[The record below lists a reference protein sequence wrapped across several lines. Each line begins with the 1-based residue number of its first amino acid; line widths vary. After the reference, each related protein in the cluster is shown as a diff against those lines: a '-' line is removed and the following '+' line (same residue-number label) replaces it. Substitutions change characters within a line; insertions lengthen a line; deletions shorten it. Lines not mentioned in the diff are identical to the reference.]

1 MSADIYKKIK
11 TQWDNV
17 KPCVEIADVAF
28 IFLRIAILCG
38 GIGWLIFSHRSPKI
52 LEDVTSLFIFFAAYS
67 TIIHLWLFLYPG
79 KKTTIYVLFL
89 CLDFLFTS
97 LLIRVTG
104 GFYSPFLN
112 AFYLMTA
119 LYSFYYGLARGAVIA
134 SIAAVL
140 YIMSGSVDFYKHH
153 WPDLSVRIAFMYL
166 LAIPLGLLSRKFKKD
181 KLEITNLNRDLRR
194 YIEELQ
200 KVHGRLVQ
208 IEKMSELGRIAA
220 DIAHEIRN
228 PLTSIGGF
236 ARRLEKKLSQITNER
251 ECILIMSRE
260 KEHAEIIISEV
271 NRLERILKDI
281 LTFSREVKYNFE
293 YQEVNAIVKDALQ
306 AFFAAYKEQA
316 IKIEEELS
324 ASLPKILI
332 DKDPV
337 RLAVNNL
344 ISNAIG
350 AMPDGGVM
358 QIKTFVEELFN
369 VTYVAVEVADT
380 GCGIPEDKL
389 AMIFEPFYS
398 SKEIGKGTGLGLSIC
413 KKIIDEH
420 NGLIK
425 VESKLGKGTSFKL
438 LFPYQSEEEGKKIK
452 CWEFHK
458 CGIEKAEGAAGMRCP
473 AYPNY
478 GRICWAIAGTYCGKQ
493 VSGAI
498 AQKLGDCK
506 KCEFYQRVAVSK
518 DL

>member
-1 MSADIYKKIK
+1 MSVDIYKRIK

-28 IFLRIAILCG
+28 IFLRIVILCG
-38 GIGWLIFSHRSPKI
+38 GIGWLIFSHISPKI
-52 LEDVTSLFIFFAAYS
+52 LEDVSSLFIFFAAYS
-67 TIIHLWLFLYPG
+67 IIIHLWLFFYPG
-79 KKTTIYVLFL
+79 KKTIIYVLFL

-97 LLIRVTG
+97 LLVSVTG
-104 GFYSPFLN
+104 GFGSPFLN

-119 LYSFYYGLARGAVIA
+119 LYSFYYGLAVGAVIA
-134 SIAAVL
+134 SIAAAL
-140 YIMSGSVDFYKHH
+140 YIISGSLDFYKHH

-166 LAIPLGLLSRKFKKD
+166 LAIPLGMLSQKLKRA
-181 KLEITNLNRDLRR
+181 KLEILNLNRDLRR

-208 IEKMSELGRIAA
+208 VEKMSELGRIAA

-236 ARRLEKKLSQITNER
+236 ARRLDKKISQISNGR
-251 ECILIMSRE
+251 ECVLIMSKE

-281 LTFSREVKYNFE
+281 LTFSREIKYKFE
-293 YQEVNAIVKDALQ
+293 YQQVNAIVKEALQ
-306 AFFAAYKEQA
+306 TFIAACKEQS
-316 IKIEEELS
+316 IQIEEKLDT
-324 ASLPKILI
+324 SLPEILI
-332 DKDPV
+332 DRDPV

-350 AMPDGGVM
+350 AMPERGTM
-358 QIKTFVEELFN
+358 QIKTFIEELYN
-369 VTYVAVEVADT
+369 VNYVAVEVADT

-389 AMIFEPFYS
+389 SMIFEPFYS

-413 KKIIDEH
+413 KKIMDEH

-425 VESKLGKGTSFKL
+425 VESELNKGTSFKL
-438 LFPYQSEEEGKKIK
+438 LFPYQSKKEGSKVK
-452 CWEFHK
+452 CWEFTK
-458 CGIEKAEGAAGMRCP
+458 CGVEKTEGAAGMRCP

-478 GRICWAIAGTYCGKQ
+478 GRICWAVAGTFCGKSI
-493 VSGAI
+493 SGAI
-498 AQKLGDCK
+498 AQKLGDCR
-506 KCEFYQRVAVSK
+506 KCEFYQRTAVRK